1 MRGKFTVALA
11 FALAFTVAAWGADDQ
26 AALYKAKCSQCHGAK
41 GEGKPKMKAPS
52 LKGSSMSAE
61 RIQQLLTQG
70 TAGNKAPHGKAISGL
85 NAEQAKAVA
94 DYVKSL
100 Q

>member
-1 MRGKFTVALA
+1 MRRKCAVALA
-11 FALAFTVAAWGADDQ
+11 FALAFTVAGWAADDQ

-41 GEGKPKMKAPS
+41 GEGKPAMKAPA

-61 RIQQLLTQG
+61 QMQQLLTQG
-70 TAGNKAPHGKAISGL
+70 AAGNKAPHGKAISGL
-85 NAEQAKAVA
+85 KAEQAKAVA